1 MSYTVYV
8 GSFGSEPIFQISK
21 DDWLPRYYE
30 NLDDALDWTRQAS
43 AFGLFPL
50 LIEGTD
56 GTRLT
61 TKEISALIRDRTPD
75 QVGRTRRE

>member
-1 MSYTVYV
+1 MGYTVYI

-21 DDWLPRYYE
+21 DDWITRYYQD
-30 NLDDALDWTRQAS
+30 LDDALGWAREAS
-43 AFGLFPL
+43 MLGFFPL

-61 TKEISALIRDRTPD
+61 TKEISARIRDRASD
-75 QVGRTRRE
+75 QVGRARTE